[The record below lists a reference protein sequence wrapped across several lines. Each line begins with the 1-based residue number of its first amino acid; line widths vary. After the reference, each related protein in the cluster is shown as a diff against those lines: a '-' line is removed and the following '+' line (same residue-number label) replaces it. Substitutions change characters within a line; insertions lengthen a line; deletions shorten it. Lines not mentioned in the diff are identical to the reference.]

1 MKKILTVLCL
11 IVCVM
16 AFSAGTMLLSAQ
28 AAQEPFNLALSA
40 DSLETNTNIAEGAV
54 AYEDDGIHIS
64 GWGNS
69 LSNGTAGVY
78 YKEKVSV
85 GETVSVKMNGYA
97 KDGTN
102 GRFVMQLGFTQTYK
116 NASLYPWATTGNM
129 GKIINMEFKPNWLEL
144 TLKSNATYDS
154 QVIATGNSEK
164 NGTLPGDYNVLDKQE
179 HTFTVI
185 KNDTETGISLTISVD
200 GQAYVENFAIDG
212 ADVQGDYYFSVGMQA
227 WGDVTLSDEEY
238 LTISSLT
245 ISNVFE
251 GIEPEKPLPAVPEE
265 DTESEDVSKNSDLF
279 AGSLRA
285 ESDSLLVDENGIM
298 LKNYAYEKAAAA
310 FLEKKVAADSTVTF
324 KFKANG
330 ELSEAQKADP
340 ENFPADTTSRFGIA
354 LTKSET
360 LYNTSFDYWH
370 QTGAVG
376 KEILIEF
383 SQSGWISVNTFTL
396 GKYSIQMDPSEMITI
411 ADGKGNGPFDAGT
424 LLMDGEEHTVV
435 ITTADTETGMK
446 LSIVIDGQWYVYE
459 AEIEGEEYQG
469 GWYLSTGIYF
479 NFLAKG
485 KSDDSQYL
493 HVTELRVSEYAPEPV
508 YEIERNYGFRA
519 EDVYYTGETIRLNL
533 SNAFFY
539 EGDSTLSYKVVNNET
554 NEAIGEVS
562 NGQWVYEATKEEFF
576 KIKIT
581 ASTNDGQEEFNVVD
595 INIEQ
600 DDTGSSSGDT
610 GGKPDSNEETGC
622 NSSLTA
628 FGSVSIFLLA
638 IASVAVIKK
647 KN

>member
-1 MKKILTVLCL
+1 
-11 IVCVM
+11 M

-54 AYEDDGIHIS
+54 VYEDDGIHIS

-116 NASLYPWATTGNM
+116 NASLYPWASTGNM

-200 GQAYVENFAIDG
+200 GQDYVENFAIDG
-212 ADVQGDYYFSVGMQA
+212 ADIQGDYYFSVGMQA

-238 LTISSLT
+238 LTVSSLT

-485 KSDDSQYL
+485 
-493 HVTELRVSEYAPEPV
+493 
-508 YEIERNYGFRA
+508 
-519 EDVYYTGETIRLNL
+519 
-533 SNAFFY
+533 
-539 EGDSTLSYKVVNNET
+539 SYV
-554 NEAIGEVS
+554 G
-562 NGQWVYEATKEEFF
+562 
-576 KIKIT
+576 
-581 ASTNDGQEEFNVVD
+581 
-595 INIEQ
+595 
-600 DDTGSSSGDT
+600 TGS
-610 GGKPDSNEETGC
+610 
-622 NSSLTA
+622 
-628 FGSVSIFLLA
+628 
-638 IASVAVIKK
+638 
-647 KN
+647 